1 MQRGAVSKP
10 VRFLCRLSV
19 EEKQEYRKEKN
30 MEAYVAET
38 RDLTK
43 HYGSFCALKQ
53 VTISIRRG
61 EIYGLVGD
69 NGAGKSTLLK
79 LLAGQLFP
87 DGGEVR
93 LFGKH
98 EKRELEAMRSR
109 TGALIE
115 NPGFYADM
123 SVEKNLE
130 YYRIQKGI
138 PGKQTIEEILEL
150 TGLTQYRKKTGKTL
164 SLGMKQRLG
173 LAIALI
179 GVPEFLLLD
188 EPINGLDPS
197 GIIEMRNLL
206 LKLSREKN
214 ITILISS
221 HILSELEHIA
231 TVYGFLQNGCLL
243 EQITAE
249 KLRKKCSD
257 YIEIQVSDL
266 ERYAVLL
273 EQKRKNIEYQVLPDR
288 KIHILNAGGNTEEFS
303 ELAGDAGVRLLGL
316 AKYQKS
322 LEDYYMELKK
332 GGTKGC

>member
-1 MQRGAVSKP
+1 
-10 VRFLCRLSV
+10 
-19 EEKQEYRKEKN
+19 

-87 DGGEVR
+87 DSGEVR

-98 EKRELEAMRSR
+98 ERRELEAMRSR

-138 PGKQTIEEILEL
+138 PGKQTVEEVLEL
-150 TGLTQYRKKTGKTL
+150 TGLTQYRKKAGKTL
-164 SLGMKQRLG
+164 SLGLKQRLG

-188 EPINGLDPS
+188 VNW
-197 GIIEMRNLL
+197 
-206 LKLSREKN
+206 
-214 ITILISS
+214 
-221 HILSELEHIA
+221 
-231 TVYGFLQNGCLL
+231 C
-243 EQITAE
+243 
-249 KLRKKCSD
+249 
-257 YIEIQVSDL
+257 
-266 ERYAVLL
+266 
-273 EQKRKNIEYQVLPDR
+273 
-288 KIHILNAGGNTEEFS
+288 
-303 ELAGDAGVRLLGL
+303 
-316 AKYQKS
+316 
-322 LEDYYMELKK
+322 K
-332 GGTKGC
+332 G